1 MRRPGIFARCAAPG
15 FTLIEIVC
23 VLILLG
29 LMGLF
34 GTQMLSSVVRG
45 YTNARNADEV
55 VQKAQMAL
63 QRMTVEFT
71 YIVPANMVGTANAI
85 QYNNPGGSIGNHI
98 ISQNGNRIL
107 YQQGGTNYT
116 LLDGVA
122 ANSLSFTYS
131 NAYANAGVA
140 AVTSD
145 PSINL
150 VGISFTMQGDD
161 VSLGLSKTFSTRVKI
176 NKAQ

>member
-1 MRRPGIFARCAAPG
+1 MCRMKSLTLDRRSG

-23 VLILLG
+23 VLVLLG
-29 LMGLF
+29 LLALF
-34 GTQMLSSVVRG
+34 GTQMLTTAVRG

-63 QRMTVEFT
+63 QRMTVDLS
-71 YIVPANMVGTANAI
+71 YIVPTNLSGTSSSI
-85 QYNNPGGSIGNHI
+85 QYADTSGVVGNHI
-98 ISQNGNRIL
+98 ISQNGNRLL
-107 YQQGGTNYT
+107 YQQGGATNYT

-131 NAYANAGVA
+131 NSYANAGVNNA
-140 AVTSD
+140 TNNA
-145 PSINL
+145 SITL

-161 VSLGLSKTFSTRVKI
+161 TSLGLSKTFSSRVKI
-176 NKAQ
+176 NKN